1 MSEDKNQTKAEDTAG
16 LSLGKSSLFGVAG
29 KAALA
34 LVGFLGIV
42 FFYRTLGPSLFGIY
56 YTVIAAGKLTTSIQN
71 GITGAI
77 RKRVSEVDSHQSEF
91 LGVGLMSII
100 VITIFGI
107 LTVLSI
113 DAAEPIVLNI
123 SEQFGNVGAA
133 KRLIGSQ
140 QYLFAVLAVAVSLGL
155 FGLSNQFYAGV
166 GNPGKS
172 IWFDA
177 IRSIITVVTQAT
189 LIIIGFEEFG
199 LIWGFVSGSVVTALI
214 LLFSIQVL
222 PTFPSK
228 DAVTRTMAFAKW
240 SIPRGFLGQLY
251 GRFDVLLITLVL
263 GSSATGVYAPAMQL
277 TVPAAFLAS
286 SIASA
291 LNVKSSGLSS
301 MNKSVAAD
309 LRNAFSYAGLIP
321 IPILFGA
328 FAFPEQL
335 LEIIFGPSAGAG
347 AEALI
352 ILAAF
357 QLFRSYHY
365 PLGVVLDG
373 IDRPDIGF
381 KILIVT
387 LLINIPI
394 ALGLVQSF
402 GIFGVALATAIAEGF
417 RTVLSYAVV
426 ARVIG
431 YPGIPRVLIKQ
442 LFAGSVMFTIIEIFK
457 LIGITPTGSVSLSMV
472 VGLGAV
478 VYFTVLSSVSR
489 EFRTTATAILRQTIP
504 ERTT

>member
-1 MSEDKNQTKAEDTAG
+1 
-16 LSLGKSSLFGVAG
+16 
-29 KAALA
+29 
-34 LVGFLGIV
+34 
-42 FFYRTLGPSLFGIY
+42 
-56 YTVIAAGKLTTSIQN
+56 
-71 GITGAI
+71 
-77 RKRVSEVDSHQSEF
+77 
-91 LGVGLMSII
+91 
-100 VITIFGI
+100 
-107 LTVLSI
+107 
-113 DAAEPIVLNI
+113 
-123 SEQFGNVGAA
+123 
-133 KRLIGSQ
+133 
-140 QYLFAVLAVAVSLGL
+140 
-155 FGLSNQFYAGV
+155 
-166 GNPGKS
+166 
-172 IWFDA
+172 
-177 IRSIITVVTQAT
+177 
-189 LIIIGFEEFG
+189 
-199 LIWGFVSGSVVTALI
+199 
-214 LLFSIQVL
+214 
-222 PTFPSK
+222 
-228 DAVTRTMAFAKW
+228 MAFAKW

-442 LFAGSVMFTIIEIFK
+442 LFAGSVMFTIIGIFK
-457 LIGITPTGSVSLSMV
+457 RIGITPTGSVSLSMV